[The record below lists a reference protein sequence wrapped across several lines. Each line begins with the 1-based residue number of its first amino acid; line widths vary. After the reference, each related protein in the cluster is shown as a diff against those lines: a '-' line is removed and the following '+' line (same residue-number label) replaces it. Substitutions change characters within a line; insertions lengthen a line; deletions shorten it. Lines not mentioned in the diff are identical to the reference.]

1 MAWAW
6 STQRIVN
13 QFTNCHIKPPQGG
26 FFMYIKRV
34 NTELIFMKVSLKNT
48 KAELF
53 DAVLKNETAREERN
67 ALAWLLAFV
76 TTWAILF

>member
-1 MAWAW
+1 
-6 STQRIVN
+6 
-13 QFTNCHIKPPQGG
+13 
-26 FFMYIKRV
+26 MYIKRV

-48 KAELF
+48 KAQLF